1 MNGLKERLAVARG
14 EKKADLVLKNGQ
26 LINVFSGE
34 IYPADVAIYKEHIAG
49 IGDYSGEE
57 EIDLNGRYVS
67 PGFIDSHIHIESSL
81 LTPPELA
88 YATVPHGTTAVI
100 TGPHEIANIMG
111 VEGLK
116 YIREISAK
124 LPLDVHFTIPEGLLF
139 DHESTTA
146 EEAKSKLRAGIQVLV
161 REGSSA
167 KNMEAI
173 IPLINQAN
181 QGFFCFCTDDIYPT
195 DLEAGHLN
203 EILKKAILYNFD
215 PMTAIRMVTIN
226 PARFYG
232 LTGYGAVAPGY
243 FADINVLSNLEDFGV
258 DMVFKRGKK
267 VAVKGKPLFEVKVKK
282 NKAVRETMHVKP
294 FEVEML
300 QVPAKSDYA
309 KAIEIIPGQIVTKEI
324 VAVVKKKD
332 KLLVSDPGSDILK
345 VAVVERHKSSGKIGI
360 GLVKGFGLKKGA
372 IATSFAHNAHN
383 IVCVGVEDE
392 DMISA
397 IRRVEK
403 LGGGKVVV
411 SGGLVL
417 GELPLP
423 IAGLMSDKP
432 LSKVVIEQKKI
443 DRVCKEF
450 GSKIDHPFGALSF
463 LTLADIPELKIT
475 ANGLMDVGK
484 RKIIDLFE

>member
-1 MNGLKERLAVARG
+1 MNGLKERMAVSRG
-14 EKKADLVLKNGQ
+14 EKKAGLVLKNGQ

-34 IYPADVAIYKEHIAG
+34 IYPADVAIHKERIAG
-49 IGDYSGEE
+49 VGDYSGEE
-57 EIDLNGRYVS
+57 EIDLNGRYVA
-67 PGFIDSHIHIESSL
+67 PGFIDGHVHIESSL

-88 YATVPHGTTAVI
+88 HAVVPHGTTTVI
-100 TGPHEIANIMG
+100 AGPHEIVNIMG
-111 VEGLK
+111 EDGFK
-116 YIREISAK
+116 YIREVSAK
-124 LPLDVHFTIPEGLLF
+124 LPLDIHFSVSDELLF
-139 DHESTTA
+139 AHEATTA
-146 EEAKSKLRAGIQVLV
+146 GEAKNKLRSGSQVLV

-173 IPLINQAN
+173 IPLIDQVNQS
-181 QGFFCFCTDDIYPT
+181 FFCFCTDDIYPA

-203 EILKKAILYNFD
+203 EILKKAVSYNFD

-232 LTGYGAVAPGY
+232 LTAYGVVAPGY

-267 VAVKGKPLFEVKVKK
+267 VAAKGRALFEVKVKK

-294 FEVEML
+294 FEVDEL
-300 QVPAKSDYA
+300 QVTAKSDYA
-309 KAIEIIPGQIVTKEI
+309 KAIEIIPGQTVTKAI

-345 VAVVERHKSSGKIGI
+345 VAVVERHRSSGRIGI

-383 IVCVGVEDE
+383 IVCVGVDDE

-397 IRRVEK
+397 IRRVER

-432 LSKVVIEQKKI
+432 LIQVAVEQKKI
-443 DRVCKEF
+443 DKVCADF

-475 ANGLMDVGK
+475 ANGLMDVNK
-484 RKIIDLFE
+484 RKIVDLFE